1 MAHDILVSGWRF
13 IPHSYAVV
21 CQHLCLEL
29 LRRGSGLRLFFE
41 DVPYY
46 NPGWQPATGLFGAED
61 DAALRSIRPPS
72 AGFRADAE
80 IRFGFPLDLVRPG
93 RAARTIVFGT
103 AEHLCVP
110 RANVAGSVPVDEAQ
124 RRNDFTILTCS
135 NWSKQGFVRSGVA
148 AERVQVLPLG
158 FDPKVFRPATPGQR
172 ALIRSELGFAPDD
185 FVFYQ
190 AGAMTDNKGLRF
202 LLPAFARLLRERPHA
217 RLLLKG
223 MDALYDSQ
231 RQFERQ
237 FRKLEPQLAQ
247 AAMGRLSYSSAQLS
261 FADMARMYQAADCYV
276 SPYLAEGFNL
286 PVLEAAACGLP
297 VICTDGGST
306 DDFVAPEFALKISST
321 LRPVVVEGVPEAMGL
336 LPDPEHLLR
345 LMRRATDDAV
355 FRASARDAGPG
366 YVGERYTW
374 AKMADCLLPFLL
386 TGAVPAAPVPA
397 DFSAP

>member
-1 MAHDILVSGWRF
+1 MARDILVRGWRF

-21 CQHLCLEL
+21 CQYLCLEL
-29 LRRGSGLRLFFE
+29 LRRGSGLRLYFE
-41 DVPYY
+41 DVPYH
-46 NPGWQPATGLFGAED
+46 NPGWQPATGIFGAEG
-61 DAALRSIRPPS
+61 DAALRSIPPPP
-72 AGFRADAE
+72 AGFTAGAE

-93 RAARTIVFGT
+93 RASRTIVFGT
-103 AEHLCVP
+103 SEHMYVP
-110 RANVAGSVPVDEAQ
+110 RTNVDGGVPVDQAQ
-124 RRNDFTILTCS
+124 RRHDFTILTCS

-148 AERVQVLPLG
+148 AEVVQVLPLG
-158 FDPKVFRPATPGQR
+158 FDPEVFRPATPGQR
-172 ALIRSELGFAPDD
+172 AQTRSELGFAPDD

-231 RQFERQ
+231 QHFEKQFH
-237 FRKLEPQLAQ
+237 KLDPQLAR
-247 AAMGRLSYSSAQLS
+247 AAIGRLSYLRAQLS

-297 VICTDGGST
+297 VICTGGGST
-306 DDFVAPEFALKISST
+306 DDFVAPEFALKISSK
-321 LRPVVVEGVPEAMGL
+321 LRPLVVEGVPEAMGL
-336 LPDPEHLLR
+336 LPDSEHLLQ
-345 LMRRATDDAV
+345 LMRRATDDAA
-355 FRASARDAGPG
+355 FRASARDAGPR
-366 YVGERYTW
+366 YVRERFTW
-374 AKMADCLLPFLL
+374 AKFADRLLPFLL
-386 TGAVPAAPVPA
+386 TGAVPAAPAPA